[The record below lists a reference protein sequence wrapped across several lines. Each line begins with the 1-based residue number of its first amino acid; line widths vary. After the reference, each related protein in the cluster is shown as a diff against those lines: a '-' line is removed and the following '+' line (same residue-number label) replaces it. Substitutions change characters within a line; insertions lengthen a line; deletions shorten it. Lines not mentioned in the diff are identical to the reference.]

1 MKIMTLNTH
10 SLLEA
15 DAEEKLRMFAEG
27 VLAEMPD
34 VIALQEVN
42 QTIAAPEADASLLTG
57 YVPAQSAVP
66 VRSDNYAAHA
76 ARLLREAGVMCSWTY
91 LPVKVGYSRFD
102 EGLAMLVLNREITH
116 VERFLISRAEDYANW
131 KTRRVLG
138 IQVAGMVDWF
148 YTVHMGWW
156 ADEQEP
162 FLAQWKVLNAF
173 LTTKPRNAPVWL
185 MGDFNSPAEV
195 RGEGY
200 DKIAATGWYD
210 TFQCAEER
218 DSGITVP
225 GVIDG
230 WENKLTDTG
239 LTGMRIDH
247 IWCSLPERIVSSGA
261 VFNDVRHPK
270 VSDHFGVMIET
281 QPSAVGM
288 NSVRRLWGDEEN
300 GEDAELHSLTIGED
314 E

>member
-1 MKIMTLNTH
+1 MKLMTLNTQ
-10 SLLEA
+10 SLMAAEY
-15 DAEEKLRMFAEG
+15 EEKLRQFVAG

-42 QTIAAPEADASLLTG
+42 QSIGAAVAAPELLVG
-57 YVPAQSAVP
+57 YVPAQTAIP
-66 VRSDNYAAHA
+66 VRADNHAAHV
-76 ARLLREAGVMCSWTY
+76 ARLLREAGVQCSWTY

-102 EGLAMLVLNREITH
+102 EGLAMLALNREICH
-116 VERFLISRAEDYANW
+116 VERFLISRAEDYTNW

-156 ADEQEP
+156 TDEQEP

-200 DKIAATGWYD
+200 DKIAGTGWYD
-210 TFQCAEER
+210 TFQTAEQR

-230 WENKLTDTG
+230 WENKLTDTAI
-239 LTGMRIDH
+239 TGMRIDH
-247 IWCSLPERIVSSGA
+247 IWCSLPERITSSTV
-261 VFNDVRHPK
+261 VFNGVRHPV
-270 VSDHFGVMIET
+270 VSDHFGVMIEVLPQKT
-281 QPSAVGM
+281 AAVE
-288 NSVRRLWGDEEN
+288 VRRLWDDEETD
-300 GEDAELHSLTIGED
+300 EDSVSDDI
-314 E
+314 